1 MGMNLWKVS
10 EVYITSITKHVSEK
24 NETKYFKLLCRIE
37 GKMISLNLFDDERKF
52 NPYKRM
58 EKALAT
64 GSKFQHLKK
73 AEMESALAEDKS
85 EYFNM
90 LITKKIPVDLE
101 IRVNGYGDS
110 TQIQYGYNVV
120 DWGFSDSL
128 RARKL
133 VVKSLVPPK
142 EREYSTEKMEDLS
155 AFGI

>member
-1 MGMNLWKVS
+1 MGMNLWKVP
-10 EVYITSITKHVSEK
+10 EVYITSVTKNVSEK

-37 GKMISLNLFDDERKF
+37 GKMLSLNLFDDERKY

-73 AEMESALAEDKS
+73 AETSFRIWKWWR
-85 EYFNM
+85 YFNM

-110 TQIQYGYNVV
+110 EKIQYGYNVV

-133 VVKSLVPPK
+133 VVKSLVPSK

-155 AFGI
+155 SFGI

>member
-1 MGMNLWKVS
+1 MGMNLWKVP
-10 EVYITSITKHVSEK
+10 EVYITSVTKNVSEK

-37 GKMISLNLFDDERKF
+37 GKMLSLNLFDDERKY

-110 TQIQYGYNVV
+110 EKIQYVYNVV

-133 VVKSLVPPK
+133 VVKSLVPSK

-155 AFGI
+155 SFGI